1 MTDHSIG
8 IVHLSQ
14 ISVERMVNNL
24 LTKEG
29 KTKLKGSGDSPGL
42 VDYFTSINLCLIRCS
57 SLVIHLLT
65 LMNIVALCT
74 VQHPCTL
81 NQNIHSLLNT
91 YHAEGRRH
99 KPTLPRLGYLWV
111 PKSLD

>member
-1 MTDHSIG
+1 
-8 IVHLSQ
+8 
-14 ISVERMVNNL
+14 MVNNL
-24 LTKEG
+24 LPKEWR
-29 KTKLKGSGDSPGL
+29 TRLKGSGDSSGL
-42 VDYFTSINLCLIRCS
+42 VDHSTSTNLCLILCS

-74 VQHPCTL
+74 VQYPCTL